1 MIFPGSTKMK
11 PFCIIIRG
19 PLGIGKS
26 TIAKILAKKIKAVYI
41 SFDKV
46 LSENGL
52 DKIDDDFTP
61 EDFIKANEIVLPKIK
76 KYLQNGKNVI
86 LDGCFYFKEQID
98 NLKENLNWKFYAF
111 DLKAS
116 LDTCVKR
123 DSKRKRVYG
132 EEAARAVYNLVKKF
146 DYGTGI
152 DTENK
157 TEKEVVEEILKE
169 IK

>member
-1 MIFPGSTKMK
+1 MTFYV
-11 PFCIIIRG
+11 IIRG

-26 TIAKILAKKIKAVYI
+26 TISLALAKKLNATYI

-46 LSENGL
+46 LEENGL

-76 KYLQNGKNVI
+76 KDLARGKVVI
-86 LDGCFYFKEQID
+86 LDGCFYFKEQI
-98 NLKENLNWKFYAF
+98 NHLEENLPGKFYAF

-116 LDTCVKR
+116 LDSCIKR

-132 EEAARAVYNLVKKF
+132 EEAARAVYNLVAKF
-146 DYGTGI
+146 DCGFPI
-152 DTENK
+152 NTEGK
-157 TEKEVVEEILKE
+157 TAEETIKEILEK

>member
-1 MIFPGSTKMK
+1 MK
-11 PFCIIIRG
+11 SCYIIIRG

-26 TIAKILAKKIKAVYI
+26 TIAKALAKKLKATYI

-61 EDFIKANEIVLPKIK
+61 EDFIKANEIVLPIIK
-76 KYLQNGKNVI
+76 KDLSEGKIVI
-86 LDGCFYFKEQID
+86 LDGCFYFKEQIEH
-98 NLKENLNWKFYAF
+98 LQENLSDIAKEYAF

-116 LDTCVKR
+116 LDSCIKR

-132 EEAARAVYNLVKKF
+132 EEAARAVYNLVAKF
-146 DYGTGI
+146 GYGTAI

-157 TEKEVVEEILKE
+157 NEKEVAEFI
-169 IK
+169 IKSLNSL